1 MPRRVSIPSSEVP
14 YLTKRTIE
22 QETMVLLA
30 EYGERFERV
39 VEPPVPIDEI
49 IELHLKLTFE
59 LRDLQQLFGL
69 GDVHG
74 ATWVN
79 EGRIVVD
86 ASLDPHDNPRML
98 GRFRFT
104 AAHETGHWRLHRP
117 HYLKNTSQMKLFD
130 ESADKP
136 AYICR
141 SSARK
146 ERVEWQADFFAACLL
161 MPREM
166 IVKAWEERRG
176 SLKPMALDDL
186 RKHEAEISSPRIARR
201 GGLGPDRATMDTA
214 LLDWYGRPL
223 AEQFQVSP
231 EAMRIRLEELRLL
244 VRDKQPTL
252 FD

>member
-14 YLTKRTIE
+14 YLTKRAIE
-22 QETMVLLA
+22 QEATVLLA
-30 EYGERFERV
+30 EYGERFETV
-39 VEPPVPIDEI
+39 VEPPIPVDEI
-49 IELHLKLTFE
+49 IEVHLQLIFE
-59 LRDLQQLFGL
+59 MRDLQRLFGV

-74 ATWVN
+74 ATWIN
-79 EGRIVVD
+79 EGRVAVD
-86 ASLDPHDNPRML
+86 QSLDPHNNPRML

-117 HYLKNTSQMKLFD
+117 YYLKNSAQLGLFD
-130 ESADKP
+130 ESAEKP

-166 IVKAWEERRG
+166 IHEAWEQRHGSLKPVTLDDLREHESEITTAEIMRRG
-176 SLKPMALDDL
+176 SLGM
-186 RKHEAEISSPRIARR
+186 
-201 GGLGPDRATMDTA
+201 DRDTIDNT
-214 LLDWYGRPL
+214 LLEWYGLPL
-223 AEQFQVSP
+223 AGQFQVSP
-231 EAMRIRLEELRLL
+231 QAMRIRLEELLLL
-244 VRDKQPTL
+244 VRKKETTL